1 MRCVDFG
8 NEPGSIAAAQEAPTK
23 ALVITVGVLEMRNS
37 FMNAPKLLRPDVAV
51 GVARDGDDGL
61 LMLTFWRG

>member
-1 MRCVDFG
+1 LD
-8 NEPGSIAAAQEAPTK
+8 
-23 ALVITVGVLEMRNS
+23 MRNS
-37 FMNAPKLLRPDVAV
+37 FMNAPKLLRADGAA